1 MPTKVRV
8 NSLAIREFRKAKGLS
23 RQAVSDA
30 AKNNNLNISRPT
42 IERLESAQRT
52 DSFLYEKVKILADT
66 LEVSIT
72 KIIQIEANTYDNV
85 AAKQILEGRDL
96 QNILKSC
103 DKLVYDMRVE
113 PTDINIQNFLLKIL
127 DDWEKES
134 QLSISNIKQLD
145 KIKDAFNKRSSID
158 ELKSHGIY
166 IHHGESHEIAYF
178 DVHGGWEYNDDE
190 ESVWHGE
197 ETPHFYSVD
206 ADIDKIDDHPGFDGI
221 GAQPVDILVFSNSEQ
236 TPKLI
241 HNVNPNKFDQT
252 YVDEYSSKYIKFK
265 SENKKEI

>member
-1 MPTKVRV
+1 MA
-8 NSLAIREFRKAKGLS
+8 LAA
-23 RQAVSDA
+23 
-30 AKNNNLNISRPT
+30 
-42 IERLESAQRT
+42 
-52 DSFLYEKVKILADT
+52 SFEHLGNTQGNARAKILADT

-72 KIIQIEANTYDNV
+72 KIIQIEANSYDNV
-85 AAKQILEGRDL
+85 VTRQILEGRDL
-96 QNILKSC
+96 QNILSSC
-103 DKLVYDMRVE
+103 DKLLYDVRVE
-113 PTDINIQNFLLKIL
+113 PADINTQNFLLETL
-127 DDWEKES
+127 DNWEKDS
-134 QLSISNIKQLD
+134 QSSVSNIKQLD

-158 ELKSHGIY
+158 ELMSNGIY

-206 ADIDKIDDHPGFDGI
+206 ADIDEIDDHPGFDGI

-252 YVDEYSSKYIKFK
+252 DVDEYSSTYIKFK
-265 SENKKEI
+265 SKNKKEI